1 MGNCIGRVSNDNE
14 SDYLQFGL
22 FNAYQQYRLT
32 IENIAEQLKHAK
44 KILVQYIMQVNF
56 YKMIQTLNLL

>member
-22 FNAYQQYRLT
+22 FNPDQQYRLT